1 MRSRNIKP
9 GFFSDEE
16 LLECPP
22 LTRLLFAGLWC
33 LSDRRGRTND
43 NPKRIKI
50 ELLPCDNCDIDE
62 MLQELHDRRLI
73 VRYEINGRR
82 YIQVRNFEK
91 HQSPHYK
98 EAESTIPPQYQH
110 DATLVEAQGQ
120 PKALPHSI
128 EPKTRGLP
136 DASRADSGFLIPD
149 SLIPDSGFLIPDS
162 VHEREQQG
170 VIMYCQ
176 NAGIHLTARHFEE
189 VAEFLAK
196 GATHEVMCY
205 AVDVTIENGAK
216 GWAYARAII
225 QRWLAAGATTV
236 DAARVEQ
243 ANFKRKKEEPS
254 LGRMDFDF

>member
-1 MRSRNIKP
+1 MRKYLF
-9 GFFSDEE
+9 GFNQDRACE
-16 LLECPP
+16 L
-22 LTRLLFAGLWC
+22 GLNTDC
-33 LSDRRGRTND
+33 LAILRWFIDFYASPAASKITVDNRAYMLVVQSKLSEDLPILGVSERT
-43 NPKRIKI
+43 
-50 ELLPCDNCDIDE
+50 
-62 MLQELHDRRLI
+62 QRRLMETI
-73 VRYEINGRR
+73 IKSGVLDRHLAVTGVGTRAYYAPG
-82 YIQVRNFEK
+82 
-91 HQSPHYK
+91 K
-98 EAESTIPPQYQH
+98 EY
-110 DATLVEAQGQ
+110 
-120 PKALPHSI
+120 
-128 EPKTRGLP
+128 
-136 DASRADSGFLIPD
+136 D
-149 SLIPDSGFLIPDS
+149 SLLGHDTKAEVDDGGTRQRMPT
-162 VHEREQQG
+162 HAEREQQG

-225 QRWLAAGATTV
+225 QRWLAAGVTTV